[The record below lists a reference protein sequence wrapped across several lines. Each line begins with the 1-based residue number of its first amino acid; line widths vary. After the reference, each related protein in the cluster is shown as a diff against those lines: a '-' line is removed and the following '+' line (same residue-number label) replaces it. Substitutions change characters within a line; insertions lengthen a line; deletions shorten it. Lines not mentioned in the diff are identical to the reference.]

1 MSISKLS
8 FINSFMKSMDEI
20 WIYFVLY
27 SYYFINTI
35 VIVFINTISTDKI
48 NHIEQNC
55 SNMNQFKINI
65 LL

>member
-8 FINSFMKSMDEI
+8 FINSFMKNMDEI
-20 WIYFVLY
+20 WIYFVIY

-48 NHIEQNC
+48 NHVEQNC
-55 SNMNQFKINI
+55 SNVFKINI